1 MLRFEVMGLPL
12 IPAPE
17 FWERIEGEVASRGL
31 SGRSLRNLLSVLRVR
46 DAREVPQGVEGR
58 CRYVRDPGEWV
69 WAGATVVGAALRDLF
84 GWEWRRELE
93 DPREAL
99 GLVVVRRLTLEA
111 LHGFLREPGL
121 EWALEAAVLGS
132 RLLARDAVEGRR
144 LGVPQRPSGWVGYV
158 PGEAADAL
166 RSLGV
171 GLFRLEVGAC
181 ALAVRV
187 EGLEMDAEEV
197 LDSLRR
203 RPGTYRASVRFL
215 EDDLKI
221 GTDRRYLDWMV
232 KLHLK
237 SFRAS
242 GDGGLSRELAEEV
255 REELER
261 VKEIADRLT
270 GDEGSVPLEDLTLRL
285 VREALEE
292 GRRLVVRGERVPDEE
307 LDSVF
312 VEWMKAT
319 ERAGI
324 SRRSEARSGPGS
336 WAELAERLR
345 EELESEGS
353 VDRDSG
359 CEGS

>member
-1 MLRFEVMGLPL
+1 MLWFEVMGLPL

-17 FWERIEGEVASRGL
+17 FWERVEGEVASRGL
-31 SGRSLRNLLSVLRVR
+31 SGRSLGSLLSALRVR

-58 CRYVRDPGEWV
+58 GCRCVRDPGEWV

-84 GWEWRRELE
+84 WWGWHRKLE

-99 GLVVVRRLTLEA
+99 GLVVVRRLALEA

-144 LGVPQRPSGWVGYV
+144 LGVPRRPSGWVGYV
-158 PGEAADAL
+158 PGGAADAL

-181 ALAVRV
+181 ALAVRA
-187 EGLEMDAEEV
+187 EELEMDAEEI
-197 LDSLRR
+197 LDSLRH
-203 RPGTYRASVRFL
+203 RPGTYHASVRFL
-215 EDDLKI
+215 ENDLKI

-232 KLHLK
+232 KLHLR

-242 GDGGLSRELAEEV
+242 GDGGLSRELVEEV

-261 VKEIADRLT
+261 VREVADRLT
-270 GDEGSVPLEDLTLRL
+270 GDEGGVPLEDLTLRL

-292 GRRLVVRGERVPDEE
+292 GRRLMVRGERVPDGE
-307 LDSVF
+307 LDPVF
-312 VEWMKAT
+312 AEWVKIT

-324 SRRSEARSGPGS
+324 SRPEARSGPGS